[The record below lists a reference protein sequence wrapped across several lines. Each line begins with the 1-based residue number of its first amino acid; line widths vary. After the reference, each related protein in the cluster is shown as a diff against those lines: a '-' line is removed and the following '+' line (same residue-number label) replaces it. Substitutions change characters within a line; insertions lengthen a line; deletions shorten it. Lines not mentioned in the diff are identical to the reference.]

1 MKKRIRIL
9 ILLLAAALCGPTS
22 VSASPSNTALSDL
35 EAYLA
40 PFWEKYGLNENN
52 FSMGYCF
59 TGSGDTWYFNGE
71 KMMIGGSLYKLP
83 LNMRITEKIQEGV
96 FSESDWVGGHTL
108 AEAQYL
114 SMVHSDNAVSQALQK
129 FLVGYS
135 SGYYYAYRQ
144 EIAKYSGDFLEDIP
158 PEYYSGNYFSAEFM
172 LNTLSYLYDHAE
184 QFSTILG
191 YMEEAQPDDYF
202 NCCDVG
208 YPVAH
213 KYGYYGGYINDA
225 GIIYTPTP
233 FLLVAFTYNLGCG
246 EQVLGELCSLMC
258 DYTLSLIDE
267 IEAEEEAAR
276 LEAEEAARSEAEEAA
291 RLEAEEEAEEE
302 AARLEALRQEEEAKE
317 EAAAQAEEAAEAE
330 EPPSEESGGEEGLSS
345 GDAIPVLIIAAA
357 GAVLLLTCFLLFRR
371 KTVAHR

>member
-1 MKKRIRIL
+1 MKHVLRPL
-9 ILLLAAALCGPTS
+9 ACLLAAALCLAVP
-22 VSASPSNTALSDL
+22 AAALPSDEPLSDL
-35 EAYLA
+35 EDYLA
-40 PFWEKYGLNENN
+40 PFLEQYGLNENN
-52 FSMGYCF
+52 FAMGYCF

-71 KMMIGGSLYKLP
+71 KLMTGGSLYKLP

-114 SMVHSDNAVSQALQK
+114 SMVHSDNAVSQAMQK

-158 PEYYSGNYFSAEFM
+158 PEYYYDNYFSAEFM
-172 LNTLSYLYDHAE
+172 INTLSYLYDHSD

-202 NCCDVG
+202 NYCGVD

-213 KYGYYGGYINDA
+213 KYGFYDGYINDA

-233 FLLVAFTYNLGCG
+233 FLLVAFTYNLGCS
-246 EQVLGELCSLMC
+246 EEVLGELCSLMC

-276 LEAEEAARSEAEEAA
+276 LEAEEAAQA
-291 RLEAEEEAEEE
+291 EE
-302 AARLEALRQEEEAKE
+302 AARLEALRQEEV
-317 EAAAQAEEAAEAE
+317 AAQAEEAAEAE
-330 EPPSEESGGEEGLSS
+330 EPPSEEPGGEEGPSS